1 MKFSYKVLLL
11 SLFTLLLVACQGEEK
26 SKDSEGQSNSESQED
41 LKKVQL
47 FLDWTPNTNH
57 SGIYAAKDQGY
68 FEEEGLDVDI
78 MLPGEVRTEQIV
90 ATGKAEFG
98 ISFQTQVTQ
107 ARAEN
112 IPVVSIAAIIQQ
124 NTGGYYTPTDKGI
137 KTPKDFEGRVYGAYG
152 SDLEK
157 SMLQAVMKKEGGDA
171 EKVDM
176 VQVGN
181 TDYFIATK
189 RDVDFVSIFYA
200 WTGIEGEVRG
210 ADMNFIK
217 TIDYAPELNTYSPV
231 IITNEEMIEQDPETV
246 QAFVTAVLKGYEYAI
261 ENPQKTADILIAE
274 EPDLNPELVKRSQ
287 EWLSPLYQEDA
298 PVWGTQEEKRWVD
311 YAKFMYDENIIDV
324 EVDASAA
331 FTNQFIE
338 NAKK

>member
-1 MKFSYKVLLL
+1 MRTWYKVLFL
-11 SLFTLLLVACQGEEK
+11 SLLILVLVACQGEEAEQK
-26 SKDSEGQSNSESQED
+26 ENTNSESGED

-57 SGIYAAKDQGY
+57 SGIYAAKAQGY
-68 FEEEGLDVDI
+68 FEEEGLDIEI

-112 IPVVSIAAIIQQ
+112 MPVVSIAAIIQQ
-124 NTGGYYTPTDKGI
+124 HTGGYYTPTDKGI
-137 KTPKDFEGRVYGAYG
+137 KSPKDFEGRVYGAYG
-152 SDLEK
+152 SELEK
-157 SMLQAVMKKEGGDA
+157 SMLQAVMKSEGGDA
-171 EKVDM
+171 SKVDM

-181 TDYFIATK
+181 TDYFIATQ

-261 ENPQKTADILIAE
+261 ENPEETADILIAE

-287 EWLSPLYQEDA
+287 EWLSPLYQEEA
-298 PVWGTQEEKRWVD
+298 PVWGMQEEKRWVD
-311 YAKFMYDENIIDV
+311 YAKFMYDENIIEV

>member
-1 MKFSYKVLLL
+1 MRTWYKVLFL
-11 SLFTLLLVACQGEEK
+11 SLLTLVLVACQGEEAEQK
-26 SKDSEGQSNSESQED
+26 EDANSESGED

-68 FEEEGLDVDI
+68 FEEEGLDLEI
-78 MLPGEVRTEQIV
+78 MLPGEVPTEQIV

-112 IPVVSIAAIIQQ
+112 MPVVSIVAIIQQ
-124 NTGGYYTPTDKGI
+124 HTGGYYTPTDKGI

-152 SDLEK
+152 SELEK
-157 SMLQAVMKKEGGDA
+157 SMLQAVMKSEGGDA
-171 EKVDM
+171 SKVDV

-181 TDYFIATK
+181 TDYFIATQ
-189 RDVDFVSIFYA
+189 RDVDFVNIFYA

-261 ENPQKTADILIAE
+261 ENPEETADILIAE

-311 YAKFMYDENIIDV
+311 YAKFMYDENIIEV